1 MWAKSKS
8 GYVSISPCG
17 HSIILSRKS
26 LGSNNLILRIRKRA
40 EEQFALELR
49 INIRLFKFQG
59 KFFFPFSC
67 KTHCNQ
73 LQIVPLTACPPP
85 SEYRCLSKHIGG
97 PFKTNFFIFCSSFF
111 KQFVMWQFGNICRIR
126 VQVLD
131 QVTVHNLLH
140 TVCNWIN

>member
-49 INIRLFKFQG
+49 INIRL
-59 KFFFPFSC
+59 
-67 KTHCNQ
+67 
-73 LQIVPLTACPPP
+73 
-85 SEYRCLSKHIGG
+85 LS
-97 PFKTNFFIFCSSFF
+97 FRENSSFLLL
-111 KQFVMWQFGNICRIR
+111 VRHI
-126 VQVLD
+126 
-131 QVTVHNLLH
+131 VTSYRSFL
-140 TVCNWIN
+140 